1 MKRALVSLLIMTSM
15 LTSISLVNMTSVQAA
30 TTDNT
35 VTAND
40 GTTIVS
46 LENIRDIVIENNLDL
61 KSLDNNLK
69 IAKENRDDA
78 KDTLDGTTEPSDSDK
93 PNSSDLI
100 KYPLGTEDPNYKT
113 DLTNYTTKKNTY
125 DSAKTAYE
133 KTKNDYKTAKTNFDQ
148 KIESAVYNAQ
158 TAYLTYLN
166 DLSTSKINEDTVNY
180 NNKKA
185 DIYKIQYDSGFISK
199 NQYIKYLQ
207 GNTSTIDL
215 SKSQDTEE
223 LDRIKLCTLLG
234 ISPEEKITFNTD
246 VTVDFNVISQ
256 INYEK
261 DLQQMLDNSL
271 DIKDK
276 NDAIDDLEAE
286 EDTTYKDKEDIYDY
300 KHDNS
305 EIDLKQAISTAETN
319 FKATYNDLMASY
331 NSLKNSY
338 DKISQEQ
345 NEFKITQ
352 TQFDYGFISKNAL
365 DNAKITLDKDNA
377 SFIKTRNEC
386 YLKYL
391 KYIEMKEGY

>member
-1 MKRALVSLLIMTSM
+1 MKRALVSLLIMTSI
-15 LTSISLVNMTSVQAA
+15 LTGISLVNTTNVQAA

-35 VTAND
+35 VTANED
-40 GTTIVS
+40 TTKVS

-78 KDTLDGTTEPSDSDK
+78 QSTFNSKSDPGTEPKSTDSKYTDPANSYTVDK
-93 PNSSDLI
+93 AQYDAAV
-100 KYPLGTEDPNYKT
+100 KAYDDAKKAYEDAKNAHKT
-113 DLTNYTTKKNTY
+113 AQTNYDKKV
-125 DSAKTAYE
+125 
-133 KTKNDYKTAKTNFDQ
+133 
-148 KIESAVYNAQ
+148 ESAVESAQNA
-158 TAYLTYLN
+158 YVTYLN
-166 DLSTSKINEDTVNY
+166 DLSTSKINDDTVNY
-180 NNKKA
+180 NTKKA
-185 DIYKIQYDSGFISK
+185 DIYKIQYESGFISK
-199 NQYIKYLQ
+199 NQYMKDLQ

-215 SKSQDTEE
+215 SKSKDTEE
-223 LDRIKLCTLLG
+223 LDRVKLCTLLG
-234 ISPEEKITFNTD
+234 ISPEEKIEFNTD
-246 VTVDFNVISQ
+246 VTADFNVISQ

-276 NDAIDDLEAE
+276 NDAIDNLEAE

-305 EIDLKQAISTAETN
+305 EIDLKQAISSAETN
-319 FKATYNDLMASY
+319 FKGTYNDLMASY

-352 TQFDYGFISKNAL
+352 TQYDYGFISKNGL